1 MDEEKQP
8 IRIQLAKHQNEVILT
23 ERWFLDNAETYQ
35 NGDKS
40 RPVDATFKA
49 LVNGETAFAEVY
61 EAINNAKRSVDIAI
75 WGFQPSMCFKRGS
88 DDKTYRIG
96 DLLII
101 KAYENVQIR
110 LLVWSMWFHAQ
121 TFVHENANLG
131 GMQGVKYRS
140 VTDVIRAQE
149 QYDYYWYMAIK
160 GELHLFLERTKM
172 NFTDPYLK
180 DAAEFKEAKTIF
192 NKSRINLIKDI
203 EANYSHLVTFS
214 RTVARKKIQ
223 YKNRRI
229 ALFNDTF
236 DNRKY
241 FDKNLPWQAE
251 LTLSATSSHHQKTVL
266 IDYELPECAVGFVM
280 EHNMIDNY
288 WDTNEHHYGDIKL
301 PHLGKNVNTPLQD
314 VSSVVTGEVLW
325 DINYNFCQSWDRN
338 GLFENRGNY
347 EATENLTQQRQHLTR
362 EMFIPNEKFGHQV
375 KAQTLRTYDE
385 PRVTDIQKIYLQN
398 IKKTVSYIYTE
409 NQYFRYPPLVETFL
423 THWEKMRQAGRTS
436 PIYWFAVTN
445 SSDDGLGK
453 GTYTTNQMLKLLGR
467 QDVMPNVVRQ
477 LKIEE
482 IQTKIEYH
490 YFRLTQ
496 PNSHS
501 NPSLVMK
508 EIDEL
513 KKQKAG
519 LEEEIKKTQK
529 NVEKGIDQKEL
540 ELLKKLEAKID
551 QTPGIKSHICTLA
564 SANSWDEVYVHSKVT
579 IMDDVFT
586 IISSANLN
594 TRSMEKDTELG
605 IVIENGQV
613 ARELRQTLWGL
624 HTKNDSDANPPD
636 LHDHRDSEK
645 VFNKWKDLINANQS
659 AREKG
664 EMPKHPLRQFF
675 RADPK
680 VSRLD

>member
-121 TFVHENANLG
+121 TFLAENANLG
-131 GMQGVKYRS
+131 GKPGAFHKRVA
-140 VTDVIRAQE
+140 DVGKEQE
-149 QYDYYWYMAIK
+149 EYDRYWYMAIE
-160 GELHLFLERTKM
+160 GRLH
-172 NFTDPYLK
+172 TDLDK
-180 DAAEFKEAKTIF
+180 ISQK
-192 NKSRINLIKDI
+192 
-203 EANYSHLVTFS
+203 YSHLVTFS

-288 WDTNEHHYGDIKL
+288 WDTNEHHYGDIKR

-314 VSSVVTGEVLW
+314 VSSIVTGEVLW

-362 EMFIPNEKFGHQV
+362 EMFTPNEKFGHQV
-375 KAQTLRTYDE
+375 KAQILRTYDQ

-508 EIDEL
+508 QIDEL

-564 SANSWDEVYVHSKVT
+564 SANSWNEVYVHSKVT

-624 HTKNDSDANPPD
+624 HTNNDVKANPPD
-636 LHDHRDSEK
+636 LHDHRDAKK
-645 VFNKWKDLINANQS
+645 VFEQWRLLIKKNQE
-659 AREKG
+659 ARKKG
-664 EMPKHPLRQFF
+664 KMPEQPLRQFF
-675 RADPK
+675 RVDPK
-680 VSRLD
+680 VSRYD